1 MADGLDVIIVDD
13 DPVTCEILLTMVKK
27 FYSWGNVIAFTD
39 VSEATSYCR
48 NQPTGVAIFIVDVF
62 LDTTTGFD
70 FLEDIE
76 SKFPMV
82 YQDTIVITGSASD
95 DVVNMCIVS
104 DITYLLEKPIRP
116 HALQFAVRAIVSKYT
131 KFARRLMVD
140 PHFAENVARV

>member
-39 VSEATSYCR
+39 VSEAASYCR

-62 LDTTTGFD
+62 LESSTGFD

-116 HALQFAVRAIVSKYT
+116 HALQFAVRSIVSKYT
-131 KFARRLMVD
+131 KFARKLMVD